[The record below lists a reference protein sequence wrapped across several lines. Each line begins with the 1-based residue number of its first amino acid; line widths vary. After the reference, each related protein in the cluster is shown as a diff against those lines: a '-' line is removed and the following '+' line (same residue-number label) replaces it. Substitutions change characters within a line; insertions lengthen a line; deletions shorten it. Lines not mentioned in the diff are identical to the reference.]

1 VEAVHQDPFRELTP
15 LAVEAEERMDMA
27 EAVEAVVLMAPITL
41 LAQEVQ
47 EEQLVQM
54 EAVEVEAEAAT

>member
-1 VEAVHQDPFRELTP
+1 
-15 LAVEAEERMDMA
+15 MDMA